1 MYKRQLLD
9 DENNLDSSTELAP
22 DFTDGKVL
30 NGLLTEADD
39 SIDPND
45 RTTEI
50 EDINEFDN
58 VDFDELLADIEEET
72 SISSDDEFELSDN
85 FDIGD
90 DFELESLDDDLEN
103 DETNRDFVS
112 VDSLISDSMSDG
124 KPTQSYEQ
132 VNIDVGLDEFPEF
145 AGNTSK
151 ENLDD
156 DNGASAKLDLAKV
169 YLEMGDNENAEVI
182 LLEVISQG
190 SAKQQRE
197 AQQLLDNF

>member
-1 MYKRQLLD
+1 M
-9 DENNLDSSTELAP
+9 
-22 DFTDGKVL
+22 